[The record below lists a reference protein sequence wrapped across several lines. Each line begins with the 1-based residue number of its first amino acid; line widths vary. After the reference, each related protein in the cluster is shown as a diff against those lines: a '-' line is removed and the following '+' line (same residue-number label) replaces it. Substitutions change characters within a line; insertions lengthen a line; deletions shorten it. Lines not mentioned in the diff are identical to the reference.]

1 MKKRVAINGLG
12 RIGKLVFQYL
22 LEEGKDQ
29 VEVVAIND
37 LTAPSQLAYLLKYD
51 STQYPM
57 GRNHEISYTTN
68 SLIVDGKEYPVYDK
82 PNPEF
87 LPWKELKV
95 DIVCECTGRFATPE
109 DAYKHIKAGA
119 KKVMVNSPVKGVK
132 NIVFNV
138 NSDTLDGT
146 ENIICGASCTTN
158 CLAPIV
164 DVLNKTCGV
173 KVSMMDTIHAYTA
186 DQTLL
191 DTPHRK
197 GENSRRGRCAGM
209 NIVPAT
215 TGAAEAVAKAIPD
228 VKGRLTGMAF
238 RVPTATGSVVS
249 YTFMPINLVKDAE
262 ELNNILKSAV
272 SETLGFTMDPVVSR
286 DIVGISVGSLIDG
299 QSTKVLTTDFGDQL
313 CKIVAWYDNEASYT
327 HQYVKT
333 LLYWSQLF

>member
-22 LEEGKDQ
+22 LEEGADL

-57 GRNHEISYTTN
+57 GRNHEISYTAN

-109 DAYKHIKAGA
+109 EAYKHIKAGA

-138 NSDTLDGT
+138 NSNTLDGK
-146 ENIICGASCTTN
+146 EDIICGASCTTN
-158 CLAPIV
+158 CLAP
-164 DVLNKTCGV
+164 VL
-173 KVSMMDTIHAYTA
+173 KVLEDNYGITKGFMTTIHAYTN
-186 DQTLL
+186 DQVTL
-191 DTPHRK
+191 DVSHKK
-197 GENSRRGRCAGM
+197 GIHARRGRACAM
-209 NIVPAT
+209 NIVPSS
-215 TGAAEAVAKAIPD
+215 TGAATAIGKVIPSLSG
-228 VKGRLTGMAF
+228 KLSGGAM
-238 RVPTATGSVVS
+238 RVPVSDGSLVDLTLELNKNVTVEEINELFKNNKNETLDYTEDPIVSSDIISSTYGATVDGNLTDVIEVDGRQ
-249 YTFMPINLVKDAE
+249 LVK
-262 ELNNILKSAV
+262 V
-272 SETLGFTMDPVVSR
+272 
-286 DIVGISVGSLIDG
+286 
-299 QSTKVLTTDFGDQL
+299 
-313 CKIVAWYDNEASYT
+313 VAWYDNEMGYSAQMVRT
-327 HQYVKT
+327 AIKLT
-333 LLYWSQLF
+333 K